1 MTCHGDCLQTEALTL
16 AALHPGGGGGYDT
29 VLGGSLQHV
38 HVLLPLHE
46 ALHAHHPSLLQ
57 AACTRQTL
65 HRGREI
71 KQNRSRPG

>member
-16 AALHPGGGGGYDT
+16 AALHPRGGGGYDT

-46 ALHAHHPSLLQ
+46 ALHAHHPSLL
-57 AACTRQTL
+57 
-65 HRGREI
+65 
-71 KQNRSRPG
+71 